1 VTTTGTTRSGRA
13 ASAIPV
19 RVRYRNWVL
28 PFLIGLAAIGCV
40 PGQDTATTKPA
51 PERAPRM
58 VKDTG
63 QIIIKF
69 RSATVDPS
77 DPEVLAALSASA
89 GTPLTFVRPM
99 SGGAFVL
106 RAGGITDPQQLA
118 EVIRRLGARSDVEY
132 VEPDRLMRPMTSP
145 ESSK

>member
-1 VTTTGTTRSGRA
+1 VTGTGTRRSSRTE
-13 ASAIPV
+13 SAFPV

-28 PFLIGLAAIGCV
+28 PFLIGLAAIGCA
-40 PGQDTATTKPA
+40 PGGDTVTTKPA

-69 RSATVDPS
+69 RSAATDPS
-77 DPEVLAALSASA
+77 DPQVLAALSVAAS
-89 GTPLTFVRPM
+89 TPLTFVRPM

-106 RAGGITDPQQLA
+106 RAAGITDPQQLA
-118 EVIRRLGARSDVEY
+118 EVIRRLGTRSDVEY
-132 VEPDRLMRPMTSP
+132 VEPDRLLRPMTSP

>member
-28 PFLIGLAAIGCV
+28 PCLIGLAAIGCAPV
-40 PGQDTATTKPA
+40 QDTGTTKPA
-51 PERAPRM
+51 PEQVPRM

-89 GTPLTFVRPM
+89 STPLAFVRPM

-118 EVIRRLGARSDVEY
+118 EVIRRLGTRSDVEY
-132 VEPDRLMRPMTSP
+132 VEPDRLLRPMPSP
-145 ESSK
+145 KSP